1 MSMSIRV
8 LYRAKG
14 THVLLNKQQ
23 QSPIFVLD
31 IHTISVGTYHKSYR
45 RDEGNA
51 VHRCLPLLAD
61 RDCCNKIHTIC
72 LKGTEEMVVR
82 KK

>member
-1 MSMSIRV
+1 MSMRV

-31 IHTISVGTYHKSYR
+31 IQTISTVGTYH
-45 RDEGNA
+45 
-51 VHRCLPLLAD
+51 
-61 RDCCNKIHTIC
+61 
-72 LKGTEEMVVR
+72 
-82 KK
+82 